1 MALIIIM
8 LCLRRTGQ
16 VGMIRFFD
24 CKQER
29 ITPKKGE
36 EETTPYLI
44 EQVATLNEHTSKKSV
59 NMYGSNVSAPQC
71 THPSG
76 SYTLRGGETM
86 NILQRVQL

>member
-1 MALIIIM
+1 MALIIM
-8 LCLRRTGQ
+8 LFLRRTGQ

-24 CKQER
+24 CNQEG
-29 ITPKKGE
+29 ITSKKG

-59 NMYGSNVSAPQC
+59 NMYGSNVFAPQC